1 MAVFGPGLKLAA
13 HERMLCG
20 LDMETVALA
29 AVRNVMRLPRPECA
43 LLTCTAYRVSED
55 PATEEYFCDKV

>member
-1 MAVFGPGLKLAA
+1 
-13 HERMLCG
+13 MLCG

-55 PATEEYFCDKV
+55 PATEEYFCDKL